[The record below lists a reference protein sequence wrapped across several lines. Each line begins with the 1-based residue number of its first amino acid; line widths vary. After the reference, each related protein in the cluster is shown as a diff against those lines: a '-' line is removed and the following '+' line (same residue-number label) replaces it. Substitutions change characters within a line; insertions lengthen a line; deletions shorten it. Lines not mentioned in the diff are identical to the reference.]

1 MVASDRSGVLIDI
14 EKEITLLRKVPV
26 FGQFLANALIRLQ
39 DGANNIATQV
49 GVDVFNT
56 IPSLPPIQAV
66 NVSSDGSNLVHVTIT
81 HNLPTQKNLKYF
93 LEVASNPG
101 FANALPEDLGSSR
114 QRVLSL
120 PQGTYYIRG
129 YHQASGSLPSKPV
142 NYGGEVPTS
151 VVINTGSSVSLL
163 ASTGSGT
170 AAPDGSQPGQGLG
183 KFLYRPA
190 LGPKRRAVS

>member
-1 MVASDRSGVLIDI
+1 MVTSDRSGVLIDI

-93 LEVASNPG
+93 LEVASNPA

-190 LGPKRRAVS
+190 LGPKRRSVS